1 MRFVGVDPAASKGI
15 ALVSVGKGRGAAICA
30 TSPVYTK
37 SEVQRLVAIRQWVYS
52 NTPRTSVCILV
63 EQQFQGRI
71 LREIGA
77 VCSEGAQAKAPGAVV
92 LGMVPSSWRLVLTGS
107 GKMSKDAAMEL
118 AEEWGVP
125 RQDDLAEALCMALT
139 ARMRWLGEV
148 AGKP

>member
-1 MRFVGVDPAASKGI
+1 MT
-15 ALVSVGKGRGAAICA
+15 C
-30 TSPVYTK
+30 
-37 SEVQRLVAIRQWVYS
+37 VQRLVSIRRWVNAY
-52 NTPRTSVCILV
+52 TPKSSVCILV

-77 VCSEGAQAKAPGAVV
+77 VCSEGAQAKAPGALV
-92 LGMVPSSWRLVLTGS
+92 LGMVPSSWRLALSGS
-107 GKMSKDAAMEL
+107 GRMSKEAAMNI

-139 ARMRWLGEV
+139 ARKRWLGET